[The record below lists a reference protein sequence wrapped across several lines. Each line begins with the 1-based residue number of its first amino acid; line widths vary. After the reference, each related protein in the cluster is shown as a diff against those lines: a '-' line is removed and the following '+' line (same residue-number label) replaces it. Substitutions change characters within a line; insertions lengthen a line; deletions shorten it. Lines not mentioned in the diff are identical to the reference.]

1 MKKVLSVFLSLILII
16 TSTCIFPLT
25 SFAKENDG
33 CIFSYTAKEL
43 YTMQRKT
50 GNIYPKL
57 KSSKDATVQSE
68 IIGMRDALV
77 QRQSKYSIAIDL
89 NLSSDA
95 LTNYLL
101 NIFYG
106 AIAIDNSQTSVDAQ
120 YAQYHLGGIET
131 RAEYI
136 NGKPYATF
144 YFKYRSNAKEEIEV
158 NNIIKKFFSS
168 VNVNNIS
175 DYELVKR
182 IHDFVINSC
191 TYSDDFNKDSVY
203 TAWGALCDGDTVCEG
218 YALAFYRLCKE
229 AGIDAVMD
237 ISDPDEGCHAWN
249 VVNLGGKCY
258 YVDPTWDDNMY
269 EANQGAYN
277 YFLVDYDTLRSQDS
291 SIEEHT
297 NYIDQTNYSYL
308 NSNYFSKVDNKP
320 FSTSSNVISNC
331 TVTIAPNGISV
342 KDKNGRV
349 LIQNV
354 DYTISN
360 DSFGNVKVNGIGNY
374 SGYSVRKTQIFNR
387 SYSIASPVQI
397 TSKYVMP
404 EMNISDLC
412 AGNDYL
418 LYCFNNDSVG
428 TGVAMAYGIGKYTGF
443 IQNTFYITKGNINNF
458 DIKLEY
464 TSTLYDG
471 TVKKPSVTV
480 GDLVEGE
487 DYTVSYSNNV
497 DAGVAYVTING
508 IGNFEGTVQKT
519 FTISK
524 PNIADLSMNLDSSIF
539 EYTGSPIM
547 PKVNV
552 FGCVEGV
559 DYTLSYANNIEVGT
573 ASVTVNGIGYYSGSK
588 TLYFTINAK
597 PSTTQPSQTPT
608 ATVSPKKVTKP
619 KKVTLSKL
627 KTSKKSITAY
637 WKKVSCSGYQIEYST
652 NKNFKKSKK
661 VTVKSAKTTSKKIS
675 KIKKGKK
682 YYFRVRAYKNSDG
695 KKIYGAWS
703 KVKSVKCK

>member
-1 MKKVLSVFLSLILII
+1 MKKALSVFLSLILII
-16 TSTCIFPLT
+16 TSICILPST
-25 SFAKENDG
+25 SFANENDG
-33 CIFSYTAKEL
+33 YIFSYDAKEL
-43 YTMQRKT
+43 YTVQKKNNLFPR
-50 GNIYPKL
+50 L
-57 KSSKDATVQSE
+57 KSSRDATVQSE

-89 NLSSDA
+89 NMTSEA

-101 NIFYG
+101 DIFYG
-106 AIAIDNSQTSVDAQ
+106 AIAIDNSQTSIDAQ
-120 YAQYHLGGIET
+120 YAQYHIGDLKT
-131 RAEYI
+131 KAEYI

-144 YFKYRSNAKEEIEV
+144 LFTYRSNAKEEIEV
-158 NNIIKKFFSS
+158 NNVIKKFFSS
-168 VNVNNIS
+168 VDINNIS

-249 VVNLGGKCY
+249 AVNLGGKCY

-269 EANQGAYN
+269 EANQGAYY
-277 YFLVDYDTLRSQDS
+277 YFLVDYDTLRSQDN
-291 SIEEHT
+291 IEEHT
-297 NYIDQTNYSYL
+297 NYAEQTNYSYL
-308 NSNYFSKVDNKP
+308 NSNYFSKVDSAP

-331 TVTIAPNGISV
+331 TITINSNGISV
-342 KDKNGRV
+342 KNNNGKV
-349 LIQNV
+349 LTQNV
-354 DYTISN
+354 DYTVSS
-360 DSFGNVKVNGIGNY
+360 DSFGNVKINGIGNY
-374 SGYSVRKTQIFNR
+374 SGYSVRKNSIFNYP
-387 SYSIASPVQI
+387 SAVTSPVQI
-397 TSKYVMP
+397 NSKYAKPDMSV
-404 EMNISDLC
+404 SDLS
-412 AGNDYL
+412 AGNDFLVY
-418 LYCFNNDSVG
+418 YFNNGSVG
-428 TGVAMAYGIGKYTGF
+428 NATAMAYGIGKYTGF
-443 IQNTFYITKGNINNF
+443 VQNDFYITKGNINNF

-471 TVKKPSVTV
+471 TVKKPSVTI

-487 DYTVSYSNNV
+487 DYTVSYSNNI
-497 DAGVAYVTING
+497 DFGVAYVTING
-508 IGNFEGTVQKT
+508 IGNFEGTAKRT

-524 PNIADLSMNLDSSIF
+524 PNIADLSMSLDSSSF
-539 EYTGSPIM
+539 EYTGSQIM

-597 PSTTQPSQTPT
+597 PSEPNQSVPAT
-608 ATVSPKKVTKP
+608 ASPKKVTKP

-652 NKNFKKSKK
+652 NSKFKKSKK

-675 KIKKGKK
+675 KLKKGKK